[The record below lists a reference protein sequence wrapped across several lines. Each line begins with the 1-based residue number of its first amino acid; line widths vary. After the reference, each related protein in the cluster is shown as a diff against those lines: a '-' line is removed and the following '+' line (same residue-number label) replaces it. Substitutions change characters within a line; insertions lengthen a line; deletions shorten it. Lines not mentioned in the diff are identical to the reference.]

1 MALLLL
7 WVCWFC
13 TSERSI
19 RILIYWEPSEIL
31 IPGYKCELMGKAL
44 RLFYALV
51 SFYIICHQI
60 IKIFFLSFLP
70 FHGITLKL
78 HNCYTFFLFCIFFLM
93 TFMSFIE
100 METIWEIK
108 LNFVMMNSSWSNALH
123 TSADVLSCLTDF
135 SYLDLLSSLWLQSQ

>member
-31 IPGYKCELMGKAL
+31 IPGYKCELIGKAL

-60 IKIFFLSFLP
+60 IKIFFLIILAISWDNFVASQL
-70 FHGITLKL
+70 L
-78 HNCYTFFLFCIFFLM
+78 HFFFVLHFFLM